1 MTTDALDAL
10 LHALPD
16 THATDV
22 LTFYLH
28 GLHPGDGP
36 VDATTVRA
44 WLDDLQ
50 EHVTALLDVLP
61 PA

>member
-1 MTTDALDAL
+1 MTTEALDHL
-10 LHALPD
+10 LNALPD

-36 VDATTVRA
+36 VDADTVRA

-50 EHVTALLDVLP
+50 EHVTTLLHVLP
-61 PA
+61 

>member
-1 MTTDALDAL
+1 MTTEALDDL

-36 VDATTVRA
+36 VDAETVRA
-44 WLDDLQ
+44 WLDDLHQ
-50 EHVTALLDVLP
+50 HLTTLLQVLP
-61 PA
+61 